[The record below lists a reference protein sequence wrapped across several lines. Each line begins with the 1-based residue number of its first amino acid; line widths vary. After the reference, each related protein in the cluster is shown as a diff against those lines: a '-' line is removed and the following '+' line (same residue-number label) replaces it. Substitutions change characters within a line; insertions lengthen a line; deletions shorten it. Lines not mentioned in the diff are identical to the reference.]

1 MTHEEFIEGV
11 SSCIEATPIETIEK
25 GFGIYMELLSKIEKV
40 TNLVVQERIRQLD
53 KGYSEELDDKYTD
66 AELPMGALSYITYA
80 IVYDQILNTNV
91 DEDIS
96 KDQIESVKFCAKA
109 AVNGAKCWPFLKEF
123 DPHGNVKEFYIKA
136 MAMLVA
142 EIQRIDRRDKIIKD
156 KQQAEWE
163 NDQLQS
169 AIKTE

>member
-1 MTHEEFIEGV
+1 MTHEEFVEGV
-11 SSCIEATPIETIEK
+11 SSCIEVTPIETIEK
-25 GFGIYMELLSKIEKV
+25 GFGMYMELLSKIEKV

-53 KGYSEELDDKYTD
+53 KGYSGELDDKYTD

-80 IVYDQILNTNV
+80 IVYDQILNANI

-96 KDQIESVKFCAKA
+96 KDQIESAKCCAKA
-109 AVNGAKCWPFLKEF
+109 AVDGAKCWPFLKEF
-123 DPHGNVKEFYIKA
+123 NPHGNVKEFYIKA